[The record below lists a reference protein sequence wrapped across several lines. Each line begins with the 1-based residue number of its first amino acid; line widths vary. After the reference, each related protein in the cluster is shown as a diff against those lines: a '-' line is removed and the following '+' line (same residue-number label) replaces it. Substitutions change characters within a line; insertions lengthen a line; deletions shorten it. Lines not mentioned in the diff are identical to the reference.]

1 MIERIRFHLDKH
13 IDPDIAR
20 ALRSHGIDVTTT
32 VESNLRTASDAI
44 QLEFARRERRVRV
57 TQDADFL
64 RLAAQSVD
72 HAGIAYCQQNK
83 RTLGEIVRML
93 ILIYELIAPG
103 EMTGR
108 VEYL

>member
-1 MIERIRFHLDKH
+1 MTERIRFHLDEH

-20 ALRSHGIDVTTT
+20 PLRSHGIDVTTT
-32 VESNLRTASDAI
+32 VESDLRTASDFE
-44 QLEFARRERRVRV
+44 QLESARSQRRVLV

-64 RLAAQSVD
+64 RLAAQSTN
-72 HAGIAYCQQNK
+72 HPGIAYCRQNK

-93 ILIYELIAPG
+93 ILVYELLEPG
-103 EMTGR
+103 EVIGR